1 MKRTI
6 WLCLLCLTLA
16 GGPCIDTWVYTWQRL
31 HFLTSFQAWDEG
43 VAWGDVSCRGAHRV
57 MSILEAASLAS
68 VAGRTHAWMV
78 AKKTPWIR
86 EYLYMSTVRGAWH
99 WQGPRVTYDV
109 GYVIVV
115 GGAWAHLQHGRLIQS
130 LCPPLCCSCCLRQV
144 WRGQELPILYAIL
157 LGGLGHGHKQSFG
170 CTHAALFLSCLRT
183 AGSVTIRITT
193 VLIAVFMRK
202 VLVGQTGHSFDDTH
216 VTAAQSYTT

>member
-1 MKRTI
+1 MGRRVLQRGPSGDVDFGSGEPGVSSGEDSRVDGCKEDAMDTGVFVYVYSQRGLALAGAACDLRC
-6 WLCLLCLTLA
+6 WLCYCCGRCMGALA
-16 GGPCIDTWVYTWQRL
+16 AWQAYTK
-31 HFLTSFQAWDEG
+31 F
-43 VAWGDVSCRGAHRV
+43 
-57 MSILEAASLAS
+57 M
-68 VAGRTHAWMV
+68 
-78 AKKTPWIR
+78 
-86 EYLYMSTVRGAWH
+86 
-99 WQGPRVTYDV
+99 
-109 GYVIVV
+109 
-115 GGAWAHLQHGRLIQS
+115 
-130 LCPPLCCSCCLRQV
+130 PPLCCSCCLRQV

-157 LGGLGHGHKQSFG
+157 LGWLGHGHKQSFG